1 MVDYPRLRAFMQGL
15 KQDQVNE
22 LVAALLE
29 VEDSEGDTSEVPGTK
44 PGPILKIMCTRAEFE
59 ELLEKLVE
67 AAHEGKVGYMAT
79 YQKLLSLVVSDAEDR
94 PFLV

>member
-1 MVDYPRLRAFMQGL
+1 MVDYPRLRAFMQSL
-15 KQDQVNE
+15 EPDQVNE

-29 VEDSEGDTSEVPGTK
+29 VEGSEGDTSKVPGTK

-59 ELLEKLVE
+59 KLLEKLVE
-67 AAHEGKVGYMAT
+67 AAHEGKSGYMEA
-79 YQKLLSLVVSDAEDR
+79 YQKLMSLVVPDEDR